1 MATDFRVVTPDDMGN
16 SIKLGIKE
24 ANKYDVDIAQ
34 LDIPEQVT
42 GVSLQGTQLTLETIK
57 GEKTV
62 DLAPMLPKI
71 VADVFLKN
79 AERQEGNIVFTVGNK
94 DNADD
99 DKTFTINIADL
110 ASVTPDGEGIVGKG
124 TTDDK
129 LRVNISADTANFT
142 TNLLKQSATGL
153 YVSDTEVKR
162 LITENT
168 PAKEPRGV
176 RLMNASGETVLGYLY
191 ATEQ

>member
-1 MATDFRVVTPDDMGN
+1 MTDFRVVTPDDMGN

-42 GVSLQGTQLTLETIK
+42 GVSLQGTQLKLETIK

-62 DLAPMLPKI
+62 DLAPLLPKI

-176 RLMNASGETVLGYLY
+176 RLVNASGETVLGYLY

>member
-1 MATDFRVVTPDDMGN
+1 MTDFRVVTPDDMGN

-79 AERQEGNIVFTVGNK
+79 VQRQDNQIAFTVGIK
-94 DNADD
+94 ADTSQD
-99 DKTFTINIADL
+99 TTFTIDIADL
-110 ASVTPDGEGIVGKG
+110 IPVH
-124 TTDDK
+124 TDNATIMGNGVNGNS
-129 LRVNISADTANFT
+129 LRVQLSQDTASHGI
-142 TNLLKQSATGL
+142 NLLKQSSNGL
-153 YVSDTEVKR
+153 YVGTADVVD
-162 LITENT
+162 LITSNN
-168 PAKEPRGV
+168 PSRDV
-176 RLMNASGETVLGYLY
+176 RLVNASGQITLGYLHS
-191 ATEQ
+191 TEK